1 MRRVFKYGL
10 DMVDE
15 QIIRAPREWHPLSV
29 QLQNGQPMLWALVD
43 DSALEVEHRVF
54 VHGTGHKV
62 NPSAVAFA
70 GTFQLSDMG
79 LVFHVFVGK

>member
-10 DMVDE
+10 DIVDE
-15 QIIRAPREWHPLSV
+15 QIIRAPRDWHPLSV

-43 DSALEVEHRVF
+43 DSALEVEHHVF
-54 VHGTGHKV
+54 VHGTGHHV
-62 NPSAVAFA
+62 HHLAEEFVS
-70 GTFQLSDMG
+70 TFQLSDMG